1 MSSQWYLKFQP
12 SPSMIHSSFLFFH
25 IYSFTHSE
33 NLSPIIY
40 NIFTY
45 LLNIPVRNQYLLR
58 SLLTSL
64 WLWHAW
70 VLNHVLSIPP
80 QGPCSSCLGFSTQC
94 PLHLSF
100 FSQKDTFFTLLSSD
114 TTLGFFYP
122 PYSAWAQTPQ
132 VRLIPNIDVSPPCFE
147 PVCCLRPLL
156 CVTVPAQMPY
166 YDFRTEL
173 FRKGKRRGRPT
184 FMIVPSFSSYLKKN
198 NPNNVL
204 IHFF

>member
-1 MSSQWYLKFQP
+1 MFLLLGHCSSQSSQRTQWGKESICTFTCIFLYLFPVCLEIMSSQWYLKFQP

-45 LLNIPVRNQYLLR
+45 LLNIPVCNQYLLR

-70 VLNHVLSIPP
+70 VLDHILSIPP

-114 TTLGFFYP
+114 TTCGVLLP
-122 PYSAWAQTPQ
+122 S
-132 VRLIPNIDVSPPCFE
+132 
-147 PVCCLRPLL
+147 LL
-156 CVTVPAQMPY
+156 CLGSDT
-166 YDFRTEL
+166 
-173 FRKGKRRGRPT
+173 
-184 FMIVPSFSSYLKKN
+184 PS
-198 NPNNVL
+198 
-204 IHFF
+204 